1 MLSARRWLCRSD
13 PLPYMRDGCT
23 CSMANRVSC
32 AFRRLRFM
40 ATWVVFTRVWVAG
53 AELTARWVW
62 GATPHAEPILA
73 RVARGGVHSE
83 HGRVLQCRQGIAHPP
98 SACFCF
104 TECGK
109 ALGRSERSRLQHLQS
124 CCTPTCLCAPPPR
137 QVSGDA
143 QMLKDAQAMFNNSG
157 NVAADYAD
165 RRSRTRKPPAK
176 TAASAAVATKAEQEE
191 RARGAAR
198 EAAVAAERRQ
208 MEEELAAIT
217 LKTPARSPEPTTGV
231 TEAEQWRDAA
241 EGAAEKDSPEAPLPF
256 HGSAALQ
263 ANPQKA
269 AEELGGTAVHAAEK
283 GAPRKLRITFAA
295 ALAAGETEVVKGRT
309 TPPVEAHTAA
319 ETTAVDEEVSQA
331 TETTAVDEEVSQA
344 TETTAVDEEVSQA
357 TETTAVDEEVS
368 QATETTAVDEE
379 VSQATET
386 TAVDEE
392 VSQATETTAV
402 DEEVSQATETTAVDE
417 EVSQATPEMSSLS
430 HTLAGLAAATPPS
443 ASPPQAPSFSPSTP
457 ASMAPSPAPS
467 SAPSTTPSQATFA
480 PSAAPSTT
488 TPSAAAPSATVRRTP
503 RDVRAESRASR
514 ETTPSSPQVLRSV
527 AAPRALTTPPVVH
540 AARTTPSG
548 GGGGRVSARD
558 VRAEFRASRETT
570 PTSPQTATAGAAM
583 EVTPAAAAMEVTP
596 AAAAT
601 EVTPAAATAPLIITE
616 VASPPVETLSVLEL
630 LQSYSTP
637 VQTPTPGAGRDAADE
652 SAPPETADA
661 DAEAEADISAL
672 SCALAGLAVMTPE
685 AQ

>member
-1 MLSARRWLCRSD
+1 
-13 PLPYMRDGCT
+13 
-23 CSMANRVSC
+23 
-32 AFRRLRFM
+32 M

-379 VSQATET
+379 VSQAT
-386 TAVDEE
+386 
-392 VSQATETTAV
+392 
-402 DEEVSQATETTAVDE
+402 
-417 EVSQATPEMSSLS
+417 PEMSSLS

-661 DAEAEADISAL
+661 EAEADISAL

>member
-379 VSQATET
+379 VSQAT
-386 TAVDEE
+386 
-392 VSQATETTAV
+392 
-402 DEEVSQATETTAVDE
+402 
-417 EVSQATPEMSSLS
+417 PEMSSLS

>member
-1 MLSARRWLCRSD
+1 
-13 PLPYMRDGCT
+13 
-23 CSMANRVSC
+23 
-32 AFRRLRFM
+32 M

-368 QATETTAVDEE
+368 QAT
-379 VSQATET
+379 
-386 TAVDEE
+386 
-392 VSQATETTAV
+392 
-402 DEEVSQATETTAVDE
+402 
-417 EVSQATPEMSSLS
+417 PEMSSLS

>member
-1 MLSARRWLCRSD
+1 
-13 PLPYMRDGCT
+13 
-23 CSMANRVSC
+23 
-32 AFRRLRFM
+32 M

-357 TETTAVDEEVS
+357 T
-368 QATETTAVDEE
+368 
-379 VSQATET
+379 
-386 TAVDEE
+386 
-392 VSQATETTAV
+392 
-402 DEEVSQATETTAVDE
+402 
-417 EVSQATPEMSSLS
+417 PEMSSLS